1 MNVEARQAAGTC
13 DQENESGNQAELR
26 ETEMQ
31 FLAGYIC
38 KRAESPHKGQDGRGH
53 AEGNHIGKRIQLP
66 PEITGGVGHA
76 RNAAIKAV
84 GNYGDANR
92 HCSVVKVPGILGITQ
107 HGLRNRVI
115 AGSEGCSKYFILGK
129 LDVDDPH
136 ALTAAMES
144 LRAQLLADPYFRG
157 VPSMQPAAT
166 LAERAAAAGVP
177 IHHLGPAFHAGS
189 GLMRAIGR
197 GERFHAADSLEA
209 ITELALRLL
218 DAPREFVYG
227 YHPRLDTAGH
237 VYGVR
242 SQAWRDELTV
252 VDRAVRLLA
261 EQLLPGTLLVVT
273 GDHGM
278 VDLRPSERLDLA
290 DHPELASGVRVLAGE
305 ARARYITT
313 VPGATADVLTAWR
326 SVLGGR
332 MWIWGREEA
341 IATGI
346 FGPRVTERARERI
359 GDVVA
364 AAYARVGIVQRD
376 VDPAQARLNGHH
388 GSLTTAEQ
396 IVPLLRYRS

>member
-1 MNVEARQAAGTC
+1 MPGSAAPLVPRYGTR
-13 DQENESGNQAELR
+13 SLAELVPSLLSSLGLQGFASPLALEPAAR
-26 ETEMQ
+26 VCLLLVDGLGWELLQ
-31 FLAGYIC
+31 ANRPAAPFLNSIAGEPLT
-38 KRAESPHKGQDGRGH
+38 AGFPATTAASLSSLATG
-53 AEGNHIGKRIQLP
+53 LP
-66 PEITGGVGHA
+66 PGE
-76 RNAAIKAV
+76 
-84 GNYGDANR
+84 
-92 HCSVVKVPGILGITQ
+92 
-107 HGLRNRVI
+107 HGLVGYTMALPGYDRAFNTLTWALYGLGTRV
-115 AGSEGCSKYFILGK
+115 E
-129 LDVDDPH
+129 
-136 ALTAAMES
+136 
-144 LRAQLLADPYFRG
+144 LLQELEPET
-157 VPSMQPAAT
+157 MQPAAT

-189 GLMRAIGR
+189 GLTRAIGR
-197 GERFHAADSLEA
+197 SERFHAADSLEA

-218 DAPREFVYG
+218 DAPRAFVYG

-346 FGPRVTERARERI
+346 FGPRVTERAMERI